1 MKTKIRTK
9 MHGAL
14 RYFAVYGVL
23 PALSLMFLALLF
35 TVRAVGAGRIGEFLE
50 KSGDAAL
57 FALTGATARSEPES
71 AAPSEASP
79 APSPAETAEPP
90 EETETEEAPSPALR
104 HFDAVPEGAV
114 AVVAADLTGSGL
126 INTTQYAVD
135 LAAARE
141 TPFPARTAAENGE
154 PLVLILHT
162 HATES
167 YLFDD
172 TDLSA
177 LAPEGVETYYLPSEQ
192 PFRTTDNE
200 KNVVAVGEEF
210 AAVLI
215 SRGIPTLHCAVQHDA
230 EDFNS
235 AYVSAA
241 ETIRRIL
248 AEHPS
253 IEYVIDLHR
262 DSIARGEDR
271 VKTVCTVDGEPSAQV
286 MLVVGTN
293 QLGRHPN
300 WLQNLAVQ
308 VAYKDV
314 MDARYPHL
322 SRSLYLRTARFNQ
335 EYRTGS
341 MLLEVGSS
349 ANTLEEA
356 KTAAR
361 AAAEC
366 LADLILSH
374 R

>member
-1 MKTKIRTK
+1 MKKNLCTAWR
-9 MHGAL
+9 AAV
-14 RYFAVYGVL
+14 RYFAVYGIL
-23 PALSLMFLALLF
+23 PVLSLAFLALLF
-35 TVRAVGAGRIGEFLE
+35 TVRAVGAGRIGAFLE
-50 KSGDAAL
+50 QSGDDAL
-57 FALTGATARSEPES
+57 FALTGSVS
-71 AAPSEASP
+71 AGEKGPDP
-79 APSPAETAEPP
+79 APPETRASL
-90 EETETEEAPSPALR
+90 PSPTLPQVQAPQAPVPERR

-126 INTTQYAVD
+126 INTTKYAVD
-135 LAAARE
+135 LDAARQ
-141 TPFPARTAAENGE
+141 TPFPARTRAEEGE
-154 PLVLILHT
+154 PLVLVLHT

-172 TDLSA
+172 TDLSD
-177 LAPEGVETYYLPSEQ
+177 LAPEGIETYFLPSEQ
-192 PFRTTDNE
+192 SFRSRDNE

-210 AAVLI
+210 ASALI
-215 SRGIPTLHCAVQHDA
+215 ARGIPTLHCTVQHDA

-235 AYVSAA
+235 AYTYAA
-241 ETIRRIL
+241 ETIQRIL

-262 DSIARGEDR
+262 DSISRGSDW
-271 VKTVCTVDGEPSAQV
+271 VKTACTVDGQPSAQV

-308 VAYKDV
+308 TAYKDA

-349 ANTLEEA
+349 VNTLEEA

>member
-1 MKTKIRTK
+1 MKKR

-23 PALSLMFLALLF
+23 PIISLLFLALLF

-57 FALTGATARSEPES
+57 FALTGATVRTETEN
-71 AAPSEASP
+71 AAPSEPSP
-79 APSPAETAEPP
+79 APETVKTTVQPP
-90 EETETEEAPSPALR
+90 EEETTEEAPAPALR
-104 HFDAVPEGAV
+104 HFETVPEGAV

-126 INTTQYAVD
+126 INTTKYAVD
-135 LAAARE
+135 LSAARE
-141 TPFPARTAAENGE
+141 TPFPARTSAPEGE

-172 TDLSA
+172 TDLSL

-192 PFRTTDNE
+192 AFRTTDNE

-215 SRGIPTLHCAVQHDA
+215 SRGIPTLHCTIQHDA

-235 AYVSAA
+235 AYVYAA
-241 ETIRRIL
+241 ETIQRIL
-248 AEHPS
+248 AEYPS

-293 QLGRHPN
+293 QLGQHPN

-322 SRSLYLRTARFNQ
+322 ARSLYLRTARFNQ

-361 AAAEC
+361 AAAGC
-366 LADLILSH
+366 LADLILSQ